1 MPSVNAKRVAPCIYY
16 NADKIVHP
24 YHLIVSRNKRTF
36 SRVYATLEEAVKKR
50 DEFIAQNTS
59 SQLDC
64 EKTADALYT

>member
-36 SRVYATLEEAVKKR
+36 SRVYAALEEAVKRR

-59 SQLDC
+59 SHELC
-64 EKTADALYT
+64 EKTADALYR

>member
-36 SRVYATLEEAVKKR
+36 SRVYAALEEAVKRR

-59 SQLDC
+59 SHELC
-64 EKTADALYT
+64 EKTADAL

>member
-1 MPSVNAKRVAPCIYY
+1 MPSINAKRVAPCIYH
-16 NADKIVHP
+16 NADKIIHP
-24 YHLIVSRNKRTF
+24 YHLIVSRNKKTF

-64 EKTADALYT
+64 EKTADAL